1 MAEEYDLSSG
11 EEAENPSEQTQ
22 DEEKETAGDFPLLSA
37 EDFQGELEALE
48 GYAPEEADE
57 IPVEAAD
64 EVEEPSAADPA
75 QEYGADEER
84 DQHQV
89 EAGPS
94 AFDEGERLRQ
104 PRALIFRRRLQNQIR
119 VLPLALFLLALG
131 VFLIARYEHVKGLPD
146 LSTLALLEIGILVA
160 AFTCVFHALLSGRRE
175 RGLLFLGLWV
185 WITAGMVFVVVY
197 GIDDPFDVT
206 KWWPLLLWSLGLT
219 LLFTYLLERTH
230 DVRLVLLS
238 TVVLVAGGTAYWI
251 TSGQIGKSSLDK
263 AAKYWPLL
271 LSVIGVGLLP
281 LAFRRRTGS

>member
-1 MAEEYDLSSG
+1 MDEEYGFLSG
-11 EEAENPSEQTQ
+11 EEAESQGEHSQ
-22 DEEKETAGDFPLLSA
+22 DEEQGAAGDIPLLSA

-48 GYAPEEADE
+48 GYAPEEIEETADE
-57 IPVEAAD
+57 VAE
-64 EVEEPSAADPA
+64 EVEEPAAIEPA
-75 QEYGADEER
+75 QEYGTDEER
-84 DQHQV
+84 DQQQV
-89 EAGPS
+89 ETGPS

-104 PRALIFRRRLQNQIR
+104 PRAQIFRRRLQNQIR

-131 VFLIARYEHVKGLPD
+131 AFLIARYEDVKGLPD
-146 LSTLALLEIGILVA
+146 LSTRALMEIAILVA
-160 AFTCVFHALLSGRRE
+160 AFTFIFQALLSGRRE
-175 RGLLFLGLWV
+175 RGLLFLGLWI
-185 WITAGMVFVVVY
+185 WIAAGMVFVVVY

-230 DVRLVLLS
+230 DARLVLLS
-238 TVVLVAGGTAYWI
+238 TVILVAGVTAYWV

-281 LAFRRRTGS
+281 LAFRRRMG